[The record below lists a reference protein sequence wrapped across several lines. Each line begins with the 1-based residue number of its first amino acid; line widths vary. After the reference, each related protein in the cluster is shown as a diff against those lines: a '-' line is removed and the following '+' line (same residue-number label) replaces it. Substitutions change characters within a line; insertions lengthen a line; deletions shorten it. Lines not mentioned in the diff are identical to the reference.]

1 MADMLDCTEVPLD
14 EGALAGSAKS
24 QSHLIFRFDLGGITA
39 LIARRCRLSTKGSAS
54 YLLSVFCRSFVG
66 LLSVFCRSF
75 VGEDGF
81 RRDKSRERFGL
92 CLEFIAF
99 FLRKRVDAPG

>member
-1 MADMLDCTEVPLD
+1 LQALD
-14 EGALAGSAKS
+14 EG
-24 QSHLIFRFDLGGITA
+24 ICVI
-39 LIARRCRLSTKGSAS
+39 
-54 YLLSVFCRSFVG
+54 
-66 LLSVFCRSF
+66 SF

>member
-1 MADMLDCTEVPLD
+1 MAEMLDCTEVPLN

-24 QSHLIFRFDLGGITA
+24 QSHLIFRFDLGGITVFDRASLQA
-39 LIARRCRLSTKGSAS
+39 LDEGIC
-54 YLLSVFCRSFVG
+54 VI
-66 LLSVFCRSF
+66 SF